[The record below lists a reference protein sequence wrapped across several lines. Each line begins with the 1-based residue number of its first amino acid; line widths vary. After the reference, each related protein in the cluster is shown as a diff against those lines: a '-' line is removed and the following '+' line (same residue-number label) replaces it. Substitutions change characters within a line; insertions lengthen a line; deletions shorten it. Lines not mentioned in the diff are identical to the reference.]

1 MKNQFLF
8 IIAVFLGIIL
18 IMSDGNSQNLLR
30 IDDDIGGG
38 GSGSTNQDGSSDN
51 TALYVVAGLAV
62 AGIIAY
68 VIINKVNKKD
78 EEDKSDT
85 SAAIQQ
91 FNGVD
96 LASQSDDFEFEYK
109 KVQDNIPVNLIL
121 GVRNEK
127 AFVSDKT
134 YLMGVSVRF

>member
-1 MKNQFLF
+1 MKSQFRF
-8 IIAVFLGIIL
+8 IIAVFIGIFL
-18 IMSDGNSQNLLR
+18 LTSSGYSQSFLR

-38 GSGSTNQDGSSDN
+38 GGGTTNQSDGSDN

-78 EEDKSDT
+78 EEEESDT
-85 SAAIQQ
+85 SSAMQKLS
-91 FNGVD
+91 GVN
-96 LASQSDDFEFEYK
+96 LASGFNDLEHEVK
-109 KVQDNIPVNLIL
+109 KVQDQIPVNLIL

-127 AFVSDKT
+127 AFISDKT

>member
-1 MKNQFLF
+1 MKNQFIF
-8 IIAVFLGIIL
+8 ILTVFLGVIL
-18 IMSDGNSQNLLR
+18 VMSSGYSQNLLR
-30 IDDDIGGG
+30 IDDEIGGG
-38 GSGSTNQDGSSDN
+38 GGGSTNQDSGSDN

-68 VIINKVNKKD
+68 VIISKTKKKD
-78 EEDKSDT
+78 EEEKSDT
-85 SAAIQQ
+85 SSALQQ
-91 FNGVD
+91 FSGVD
-96 LASQSDDFEFEYK
+96 LASKYDDFEHEYK
-109 KVQDNIPVNLIL
+109 KAQETIPVNLIL